1 MRSIFPCL
9 FLLCLFL
16 VSAPMV
22 KAGPI
27 EASQKP
33 VEKSYPI
40 LTPDPHILKKTGT
53 ATVVAVI
60 DALRLQLDND
70 QIIQLS
76 ELDIPDLLQADPGD
90 LALQGKE
97 LLESLFLNK
106 KVVIYQ
112 SPTPQT
118 GRTNRMGYA
127 LAHIIRT
134 DDSVW
139 AQGALLSAGLA
150 RVRTTPDNNALVSE
164 MLTLEQNARDLS
176 AVLEQEIGDTA
187 TLPRKTLWMDGK
199 YQILTPQTAQTARRE
214 FQIVEGTVVSAA
226 TQKNVIYLNFGSNW
240 RTDFTIGIKP
250 EARRLFSKAGLQ
262 PLQWAGKTLRVR
274 GWLEDY
280 NGPYIDIDHPQRIEF
295 IEPEQ
300 SAATPQQPPAK
311 PAKKVIKNALPNPE
325 KSGFNS

>member
-1 MRSIFPCL
+1 MRSVFSFL
-9 FLLCLFL
+9 FLLCLCL
-16 VSAPMV
+16 GSAPPV
-22 KAGPI
+22 KAGPV
-27 EASQKP
+27 ESPQKS
-33 VEKSYPI
+33 ESLSYPT

-53 ATVVAVI
+53 ATVIAVI

-76 ELDIPDLLQADPGD
+76 ELDSPDLLQADPGE

-106 KVVIYQ
+106 KIIIYQ
-112 SPTPQT
+112 SLTPQT
-118 GRTNRMGYA
+118 GRTNRMGYE
-127 LAHIIRT
+127 LAHIIRA

-139 AQGALLSAGLA
+139 AQGALLSAGLV
-150 RVRTTPDNNALVSE
+150 RVRTTPDNNALVSD
-164 MLTLEQNARDLS
+164 MLTLEQNARNVSVS
-176 AVLEQEIGDTA
+176 ASS
-187 TLPRKTLWMDGK
+187 PRKTLWTDEK
-199 YQILTPQTAQTARRE
+199 YKILTPQTAQTARRE

-226 TQKNVIYLNFGSNW
+226 TQKNVIYLNFGPNW

-295 IEPEQ
+295 IEPEHPA
-300 SAATPQQPPAK
+300 STPPQPPVN